1 MGARDAANDLTEAWP
16 VRSNDMRDAWE
27 ASVFG
32 CVRAVLIGLQAS
44 VTIRKPH
51 GPGEALAQD
60 RYRS

>member
-1 MGARDAANDLTEAWP
+1 
-16 VRSNDMRDAWE
+16 MRDAWE